1 VPETGANLT
10 PRGAQPAP
18 TRPILETTSGPGD
31 ASTSRGPATTS
42 SEGSDPMNN
51 TRPLARP
58 IGWITF
64 YRIPFRG
71 RVLLVQ
77 KNNGATRTIMAPR

>member
-1 VPETGANLT
+1 
-10 PRGAQPAP
+10 
-18 TRPILETTSGPGD
+18 
-31 ASTSRGPATTS
+31 
-42 SEGSDPMNN
+42 MNN